1 VIDFL
6 KITQRISVH
15 VSCFFCARGKKHF
28 CRHLIDRNTL
38 KTKVAGG
45 KECAYFKF
53 ITSFAME
60 MQKGVVDM
68 ASESCQI

>member
-1 VIDFL
+1 MSAVF
-6 KITQRISVH
+6 SVH
-15 VSCFFCARGKKHF
+15 EEKHF